1 MFQDYSLEVVEFP
14 SSWKKEKS
22 SADAHT
28 QTSEVLANETETQT
42 SRPSS
47 VAVQTEPEPGRPPVV
62 VVDNSAPLKEFLRR
76 VEPFVLQQL
85 KQNAA
90 SSAFD
95 GYWVELEEEAK
106 GTTCVHTLNE
116 ASLNSEFPCT
126 GLAWNCTG
134 SVLGASFGRFDH
146 EHWCTHKSLLCMWNM
161 DRKSIDKERA
171 HISIDTPSC
180 VMCLSFHPDQPAVV
194 AGGLFS
200 GEVMVW
206 KCGSEGD
213 PLLASSGLTDSGHRE
228 PLSQVCWVGA
238 PQEERQQSPHRL
250 LTLGSDGLLLVW
262 RWVKQSRQLAPV
274 SGYKLTAESVPRN
287 FRAGRARG
295 DTPIGGTALS
305 FPCEDSSLAVVGCEN
320 GCILKCSLHP
330 NTDIGPGGIDMRSP
344 VTFAFRPHA
353 GPVYG
358 CDCSP
363 FHRNLLLTASTD
375 SSVRLH
381 SLLDS
386 SPLLAVEP
394 DCGYLFSVQWSP
406 SRPLVFAVGSADG
419 HLLLYD
425 LTVSHVK
432 PSVLLDAS
440 PHHRPVYSLQ
450 YNSQRPQV
458 LASGDAS
465 GVVKVWRLGSH
476 LTSQVAGETEQLAS
490 LADSTPHAASL

>member
-1 MFQDYSLEVVEFP
+1 
-14 SSWKKEKS
+14 
-22 SADAHT
+22 
-28 QTSEVLANETETQT
+28 
-42 SRPSS
+42 
-47 VAVQTEPEPGRPPVV
+47 
-62 VVDNSAPLKEFLRR
+62 
-76 VEPFVLQQL
+76 
-85 KQNAA
+85 
-90 SSAFD
+90 
-95 GYWVELEEEAK
+95 
-106 GTTCVHTLNE
+106 
-116 ASLNSEFPCT
+116 
-126 GLAWNCTG
+126 
-134 SVLGASFGRFDH
+134 
-146 EHWCTHKSLLCMWNM
+146 
-161 DRKSIDKERA
+161 
-171 HISIDTPSC
+171 
-180 VMCLSFHPDQPAVV
+180 
-194 AGGLFS
+194 
-200 GEVMVW
+200 MVW